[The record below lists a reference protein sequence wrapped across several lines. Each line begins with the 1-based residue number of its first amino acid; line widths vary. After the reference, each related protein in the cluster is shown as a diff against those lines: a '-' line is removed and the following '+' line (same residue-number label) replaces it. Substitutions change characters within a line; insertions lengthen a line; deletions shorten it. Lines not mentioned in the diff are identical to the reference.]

1 MLPISYLL
9 CSTLSFEQEFLATQH
24 KESLMTVSSN
34 YSSYASYGSS
44 ATTMAKPNFEEM
56 AKELL
61 NSIDSDAS
69 GSVDLSEFTTA
80 MQSSSSS
87 TESTLDSSSLS
98 DIFSK
103 IDSNSDGAMSSEE
116 FLAALEA
123 SKPQKSKGNGEMM
136 GSMPPPPPP
145 PSSSDESSQE
155 SSISDV
161 FSALDTNKDGTI
173 SQDELLA
180 LLEDETSDTSS
191 SSTQEQSQTGLK
203 EKMLQNILAYY
214 SSNEITRGS
223 SSLSLSA

>member
-1 MLPISYLL
+1 
-9 CSTLSFEQEFLATQH
+9 
-24 KESLMTVSSN
+24 MTVSSN

-44 ATTMAKPNFEEM
+44 ATQMAKPNFEEM

-61 NSIDSDAS
+61 SSIDSDSS
-69 GSVDLSEFTTA
+69 GSVDLTEFTTA

-87 TESTLDSSSLS
+87 SDSTLSE
-98 DIFSK
+98 IFSK

-116 FLAALEA
+116 LMAALEA
-123 SKPQKSKGNGEMM
+123 SKPQKPEGNGEMM

-145 PSSSDESSQE
+145 PPSSSEESSEE
-155 SSISDV
+155 SSTSDV

-180 LLEDETSDTSS
+180 LLGDETSDTSS
-191 SSTQEQSQTGLK
+191 STQEQSQNGLK

-214 SSNEITRGS
+214 SANELTTS
-223 SSLSLSA
+223 SSSVSISA

>member
-1 MLPISYLL
+1 MILILNLQEMCLLPISYPL

-69 GSVDLSEFTTA
+69 GTVDLSEFTTA

-87 TESTLDSSSLS
+87 S
-98 DIFSK
+98 D
-103 IDSNSDGAMSSEE
+103 
-116 FLAALEA
+116 
-123 SKPQKSKGNGEMM
+123 
-136 GSMPPPPPP
+136 
-145 PSSSDESSQE
+145 
-155 SSISDV
+155 
-161 FSALDTNKDGTI
+161 
-173 SQDELLA
+173 
-180 LLEDETSDTSS
+180 
-191 SSTQEQSQTGLK
+191 
-203 EKMLQNILAYY
+203 KMLQNILAYY
-214 SSNEITRGS
+214 SSNELTTSS

>member
-1 MLPISYLL
+1 
-9 CSTLSFEQEFLATQH
+9 
-24 KESLMTVSSN
+24 MTVSSN

-44 ATTMAKPNFEEM
+44 ATQMAKPNFEEM

-69 GSVDLSEFTTA
+69 GSVDLTEFTTA

-87 TESTLDSSSLS
+87 SDSTLSE
-98 DIFSK
+98 IFSK

-116 FLAALEA
+116 LMAALEA
-123 SKPQKSKGNGEMM
+123 SKPQKPEGNGEMM
-136 GSMPPPPPP
+136 GSMPPPPP
-145 PSSSDESSQE
+145 SSSEESSQQ

-180 LLEDETSDTSS
+180 LLGDEASDTSS
-191 SSTQEQSQTGLK
+191 SSQEQSQTRDLK
-203 EKMLQNILAYY
+203 DKMLQNILAYY
-214 SSNEITRGS
+214 SSSELTTSS

>member
-1 MLPISYLL
+1 
-9 CSTLSFEQEFLATQH
+9 
-24 KESLMTVSSN
+24 MTVSSN

-44 ATTMAKPNFEEM
+44 ATQMAKPNFEEM

-69 GSVDLSEFTTA
+69 GSVDLTEFTTA

-87 TESTLDSSSLS
+87 SDSTLS

-116 FLAALEA
+116 LMAALEA
-123 SKPQKSKGNGEMM
+123 SKPQKPQGNGEMM

-145 PSSSDESSQE
+145 PPSSSEESSDE

-180 LLEDETSDTSS
+180 LLGDETSDTSS
-191 SSTQEQSQTGLK
+191 SSQEQSQTRDLK
-203 EKMLQNILAYY
+203 DKMLQNILAYY
-214 SSNEITRGS
+214 SSNELTTSS

>member
-1 MLPISYLL
+1 
-9 CSTLSFEQEFLATQH
+9 
-24 KESLMTVSSN
+24 MTVSSN

-44 ATTMAKPNFEEM
+44 ATQMAKPNFEEM
-56 AKELL
+56 ANELL

-69 GSVDLSEFTTA
+69 GSVDLTEFTTA
-80 MQSSSSS
+80 MQSSSSDA
-87 TESTLDSSSLS
+87 TLS

-123 SKPQKSKGNGEMM
+123 SKPQKSGGKSEMM

-145 PSSSDESSQE
+145 PSSSEDSSEE
-155 SSISDV
+155 SSISDI

-180 LLEDETSDTSS
+180 LLEDKTSDTSS
-191 SSTQEQSQTGLK
+191 STQQSQTGLK
-203 EKMLQNILAYY
+203 ERMLQNILAHY
-214 SSNEITRGS
+214 SSNELTRS
-223 SSLSLSA
+223 SSSISLSA

>member
-1 MLPISYLL
+1 
-9 CSTLSFEQEFLATQH
+9 
-24 KESLMTVSSN
+24 MTVSSN

-44 ATTMAKPNFEEM
+44 ATQMAKPNFEEM
-56 AKELL
+56 AKELI
-61 NSIDSDAS
+61 NSIDSDSS

-103 IDSNSDGAMSSEE
+103 IDSNGDGGMSSEE

-123 SKPQKSKGNGEMM
+123 SKPQKPSGNSEMM

-145 PSSSDESSQE
+145 PSSSEESSEE
-155 SSISDV
+155 SSTSDI

-180 LLEDETSDTSS
+180 LLGDETSDTSS
-191 SSTQEQSQTGLK
+191 SSTQEQSQTRDLK
-203 EKMLQNILAYY
+203 DKMLQNILAHY
-214 SSNEITRGS
+214 SSNELTTSS

>member
-1 MLPISYLL
+1 
-9 CSTLSFEQEFLATQH
+9 
-24 KESLMTVSSN
+24 MTVSSN

-44 ATTMAKPNFEEM
+44 ATQTAKPNFEEM

-69 GSVDLSEFTTA
+69 GSVDLTEFTTA

-87 TESTLDSSSLS
+87 SDSTLS

-123 SKPQKSKGNGEMM
+123 SKPQKPQGNGEMM

-145 PSSSDESSQE
+145 PPSSSEESSEE
-155 SSISDV
+155 SSTSDV

-180 LLEDETSDTSS
+180 LLGDETSDTSS
-191 SSTQEQSQTGLK
+191 SSSQEQSQTRDLK
-203 EKMLQNILAYY
+203 DKMLQNILAYY
-214 SSNEITRGS
+214 SSNELTTSS